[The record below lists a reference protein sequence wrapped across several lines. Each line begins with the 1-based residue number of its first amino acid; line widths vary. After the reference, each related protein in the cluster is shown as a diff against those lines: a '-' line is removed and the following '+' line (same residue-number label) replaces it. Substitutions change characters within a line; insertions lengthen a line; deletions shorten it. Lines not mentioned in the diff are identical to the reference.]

1 MEISQTP
8 FNAFILRQAQNAGF
22 FLGQLPDP
30 NTGETVIRYQAAVQV
45 IEDLKMLREK
55 CEGNLNSEEKELLDS
70 AISNLLKLAEQV
82 EENSSN

>member
-22 FLGQLPDP
+22 FLGKLPDP
-30 NTGETVIRYQAAVQV
+30 NTGETVIRYQAAMQV
-45 IEDLKMLREK
+45 IGDLKMIAEK
-55 CEGNLNSEEKELLDS
+55 CEGNLNVEEKELLDS

-82 EENSSN
+82 EKSATN